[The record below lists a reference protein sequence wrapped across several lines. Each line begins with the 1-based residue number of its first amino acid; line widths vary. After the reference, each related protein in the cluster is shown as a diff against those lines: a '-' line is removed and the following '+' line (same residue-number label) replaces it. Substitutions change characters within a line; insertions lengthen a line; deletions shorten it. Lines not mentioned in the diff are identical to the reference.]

1 MSRIRP
7 PERLVFKTR
16 DLCKVVAKVGGFQGS
31 AWILGESFG
40 VLPIGRQHSRGIQ
53 QQLCVALL
61 YARLGEYDR
70 AIRSLELVFSQRQLA
85 MTEMAVEP
93 AFDPLQSGARFLG
106 MLRQV
111 GVKRQ

>member
-1 MSRIRP
+1 MEFSQSGVNT
-7 PERLVFKTR
+7 PE
-16 DLCKVVAKVGGFQGS
+16 AYSSSYG
-31 AWILGESFG
+31 
-40 VLPIGRQHSRGIQ
+40 
-53 QQLCVALL
+53 VALL

-85 MTEMAVEP
+85 MTEMVVEP
-93 AFDPLQSGARFLG
+93 AFDPLQSDARFLW

>member
-1 MSRIRP
+1 
-7 PERLVFKTR
+7 
-16 DLCKVVAKVGGFQGS
+16 VA
-31 AWILGESFG
+31 
-40 VLPIGRQHSRGIQ
+40 R
-53 QQLCVALL
+53 L

-85 MTEMAVEP
+85 MTEIVVEP